1 MIQRADQPFFFLLRL
16 CPRQLYQSPY
26 TVIFSESHG
35 TPSARMHI
43 RVRQAIC
50 QLNPSTGQGR
60 AVNSGHSG
68 QCIRSCQTKKRNVP
82 QGHSVM
88 SEKPTSPLP
97 RLIVPGTPPR
107 ASRCRL
113 LDLVWHERPTE
124 NRPVLLL
131 SLTLTVSGKFWLC
144 SSSLLSIGLRF
155 SCEIRWNEHIACDL
169 ASRTR
174 HMSMLVTRAIV
185 FTVAGRP

>member
-68 QCIRSCQTKKRNVP
+68 QCIRSCQKKKMFLRGIPLCQRSPPVP
-82 QGHSVM
+82 YLALSFQARPHGRLAAGFWIWSG
-88 SEKPTSPLP
+88 TSDRRRTGLFYCFRSRLP
-97 RLIVPGTPPR
+97 YP
-107 ASRCRL
+107 ANFDSA
-113 LDLVWHERPTE
+113 
-124 NRPVLLL
+124 LLL
-131 SLTLTVSGKFWLC
+131 C
-144 SSSLLSIGLRF
+144 YR
-155 SCEIRWNEHIACDL
+155 
-169 ASRTR
+169 
-174 HMSMLVTRAIV
+174 
-185 FTVAGRP
+185 